1 MCRALGSIPPGHDQ
15 QYDKGRGPPCLNFVH
30 IANPRPSC
38 HKSSRSI
45 FVSSQL
51 CDFPTSHWAQREP
64 QAHGRYAG
72 CRLQPCIRSSCQ
84 PRAATTITQFTP
96 YLLSNLANLIN
107 FPSSPWLPPFLHI
120 IFSCLG
126 NASYQSLII
135 LLLSE
140 LFWQPALDSR
150 LAVTS
155 VRPMGRAAES
165 ITPLFSLRSDLDQN
179 HSIRKQ
185 LNMCNFNV
193 ASAVF

>member
-1 MCRALGSIPPGHDQ
+1 MRLSHIALGPT
-15 QYDKGRGPPCLNFVH
+15 R
-30 IANPRPSC
+30 A
-38 HKSSRSI
+38 SSTRTI
-45 FVSSQL
+45 
-51 CDFPTSHWAQREP
+51 C
-64 QAHGRYAG
+64 G
-72 CRLQPCIRSSCQ
+72 LQPCIRGSCQ

-96 YLLSNLANLIN
+96 YLLSNPANLVN